1 MRKESRN
8 SVENADVAT
17 SVASSEGEEEADC
30 RDAGEMCLNGGRTL
44 ILYMMIVRQQMQVFL
59 RERYI
64 YMHLLRWAIQRFA
77 FMQTFECVLTPVQF
91 PKWPKSHLCTQPVMN
106 SQTQTRGCW

>member
-8 SVENADVAT
+8 SVENVDVAT

-59 RERYI
+59 I

-77 FMQTFECVLTPVQF
+77 FMQTFEVFLRLYSFQNGLGATCACSL
-91 PKWPKSHLCTQPVMN
+91 
-106 SQTQTRGCW
+106 